1 MEPASLDNP
10 AKVKFRIWVNILSDI
25 FFHIVGMVALIS
37 LAYIITQIFFALVF
51 ETPPSNYRIIKIINE
66 NETPSTILTSI
77 LTIISSYYIW
87 KRQEKNKLMYNI
99 GYEIAN
105 SFYNIEHSINIIKPH
120 LEYLEENFKT
130 IEREFLEN
138 SLFTYSI
145 FRLNAQDILR
155 NKEIINQSISNLYRT
170 IKLHNSH
177 LASTNVFKEFI
188 KLLNTV
194 SDINTQLVNITS
206 NIDGDI
212 TLNCRTLIEYTK
224 IEKIKSINN
233 LINENMFYIS
243 TRSSIISQILMNFM
257 NIRSLNSTRIAMRLL
272 LCNKK
277 TLDDII
283 AGKTNNPDRFTSSFE
298 KIFK

>member
-1 MEPASLDNP
+1 
-10 AKVKFRIWVNILSDI
+10 
-25 FFHIVGMVALIS
+25 MVALIS

-155 NKEIINQSISNLYRT
+155 NKEIINQSISNLYRI